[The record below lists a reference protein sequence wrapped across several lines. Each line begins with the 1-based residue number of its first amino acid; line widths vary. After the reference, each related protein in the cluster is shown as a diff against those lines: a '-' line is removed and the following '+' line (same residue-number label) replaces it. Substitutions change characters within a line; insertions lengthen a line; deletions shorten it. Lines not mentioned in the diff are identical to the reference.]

1 MTNLNSFYV
10 VPGYTFFYWG
20 FKIVV
25 PLENDFIKFF
35 KLDEGIQN
43 YSIKLIING
52 KKYDAKIRL
61 TKQDNKFVKRNVV
74 QIYYDREYDTLKAL
88 RKLFI
93 FSYAVTIDK
102 KKPKL
107 KELLEVIH
115 VGENNFKI
123 KPITKQETDFD
134 AMLRFM
140 EDKNLFAYW
149 KNKDK
154 KKKTS
159 IFLDYSRKWHDVDE
173 VDKFRNRANIIYL
186 LHHSVDKTVY
196 IGKANNF
203 GSRIRKGE
211 GRIGLDKNWDKF
223 MYFEL
228 NPDYNYLLDDIETFA
243 IRFMA
248 SVMRNDVKVKSLL
261 NDTKLKLVN
270 KQLKHWSMHVKVKDQ
285 TIIYEICCSI
295 AVYQLFAH
303 NIYYV

>member
-1 MTNLNSFYV
+1 MKRNKLDPFYV
-10 VPGYTFFYWG
+10 VPAYTFFYWG
-20 FKIVV
+20 FTLPKRFYI
-25 PLENDFIKFF
+25 DFIDFF
-35 KLDEGIQN
+35 DLNNGLQN
-43 YSIKLIING
+43 TPIKLKINN

-61 TKQDNKFVKRNVV
+61 VKQDNKWSKREVV
-74 QIYYDREYDTLKAL
+74 QIYYDTEYDTLKAL
-88 RKLFI
+88 RKLLI
-93 FSYAVTIDK
+93 FSYAATIDK
-102 KKPKL
+102 AKPKL
-107 KELLEVIH
+107 KEIIELVH
-115 VGENNFKI
+115 TSDNNFTV
-123 KPITKQETDFD
+123 KPISRQETDFD

-149 KNKDK
+149 KNRDK
-154 KKKTS
+154 MKKTS
-159 IFLDYSRKWHDVDE
+159 IFLDYSRKWHDVEE

-186 LHHSVDKTVY
+186 LHHSEYKTVY

-203 GSRIRKGE
+203 GSRIKKGE

-270 KQLKHWSMHVKVKDQ
+270 KQLKH
-285 TIIYEICCSI
+285 
-295 AVYQLFAH
+295 
-303 NIYYV
+303 

>member
-1 MTNLNSFYV
+1 MNRDKLDPFYV
-10 VPGYTFFYWG
+10 VPAYTFFYWG
-20 FKIVV
+20 FTLPKRFYG
-25 PLENDFIKFF
+25 DFIDFF
-35 KLDEGIQN
+35 DLNNGLQN
-43 YSIKLIING
+43 TPIKLKINN

-61 TKQDNKFVKRNVV
+61 VKQDNKWSKREVV
-74 QIYYDREYDTLKAL
+74 QIYYDTEYDTLKAL
-88 RKLFI
+88 RKLLI
-93 FSYAVTIDK
+93 FSYAATIDK
-102 KKPKL
+102 AKPKL
-107 KELLEVIH
+107 KEIIELVH
-115 VGENNFKI
+115 TSDNNFTV
-123 KPITKQETDFD
+123 KPISRQETDFD

-149 KNKDK
+149 KNRDK

-186 LHHSVDKTVY
+186 LHHSEDKTVY

-203 GSRIRKGE
+203 GSRIKKGE

-261 NDTKLKLVN
+261 KDTKLKLVN
-270 KQLKHWSMHVKVKDQ
+270 KQLKH
-285 TIIYEICCSI
+285 
-295 AVYQLFAH
+295 
-303 NIYYV
+303 